1 MSLVGVFSQSRP
13 SIGGEYFDA
22 VLEESTE
29 LQTDIS
35 EFPLEDGSVGNDHA
49 VHRPLRLTMTIG
61 VSDNPFRVARAK
73 ASEAAGA
80 LAGVGVGVGAGL
92 GVGAAIGRLSGRA
105 AAVGGLL
112 AGAANTAG
120 QAASYSATVL
130 DRIRQLQL
138 GGGRLTVVM
147 AKGKVYKNCMITRTY
162 QQTSKQNEGGME
174 LVVEMVQVQLINE
187 HKPFT
192 VNPSPDDPVFYQAQP
207 MIDLGKIT
215 PVPA

>member
-73 ASEAAGA
+73 AGEAAGA

-92 GVGAAIGRLSGRA
+92 GVGRPSAGCRAVLPPWAGCWRARPTPQGRRPATRLRCWIGFVSC
-105 AAVGGLL
+105 
-112 AGAANTAG
+112 
-120 QAASYSATVL
+120 SW
-130 DRIRQLQL
+130 
-138 GGGRLTVVM
+138 
-147 AKGKVYKNCMITRTY
+147 
-162 QQTSKQNEGGME
+162 EG
-174 LVVEMVQVQLINE
+174 
-187 HKPFT
+187 
-192 VNPSPDDPVFYQAQP
+192 DD
-207 MIDLGKIT
+207 
-215 PVPA
+215 